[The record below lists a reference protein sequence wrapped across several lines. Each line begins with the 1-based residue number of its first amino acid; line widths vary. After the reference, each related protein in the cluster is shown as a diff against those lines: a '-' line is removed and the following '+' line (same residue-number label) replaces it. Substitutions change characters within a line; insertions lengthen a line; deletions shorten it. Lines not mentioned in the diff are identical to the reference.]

1 MGGGID
7 RILPLDLF
15 QVNSESKANITC
27 LVYSHNGSGKG
38 PWGARVLRGS
48 EAEGQGGPSAVG
60 PDWAAAPRCSLVR
73 LLQSFWPATTTRTSI
88 SSTPLTATEPSTSRD
103 TRGTATT
110 PQVAPS
116 PPALPWLA
124 VGGLMW
130 GWGRFPGPSDKVPP
144 FWPKETRVGQ
154 LKCPPPMQNGGQGCM

>member
-1 MGGGID
+1 MAASEFC
-7 RILPLDLF
+7 PSDLF

-48 EAEGQGGPSAVG
+48 EAEGQSCPSAVG
-60 PDWAAAPRCSLVR
+60 PGWAAAPLRRSLVR

-110 PQVAPS
+110 PQVTPS
-116 PPALPWLA
+116 PLALPRLA
-124 VGGLMW
+124 VGGLIW
-130 GWGRFPGPSDKVPP
+130 GWGRFPGPSGQVP
-144 FWPKETRVGQ
+144 TRWG
-154 LKCPPPMQNGGQGCM
+154 PPWQI